1 MEMSEHLTSVIIIM
15 IIVLIGLIV
24 FVFVIDPIFFGG
36 TTVRNIVCGALFW
49 IPFGNIF
56 NALTHGCAIIPA

>member
-1 MEMSEHLTSVIIIM
+1 M